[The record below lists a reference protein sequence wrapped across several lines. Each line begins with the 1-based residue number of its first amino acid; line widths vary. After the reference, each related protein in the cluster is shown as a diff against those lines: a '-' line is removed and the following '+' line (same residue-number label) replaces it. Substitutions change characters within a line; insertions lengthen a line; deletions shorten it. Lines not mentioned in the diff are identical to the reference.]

1 ARHLDLSFE
10 RFERSLQAQ
19 EILARL
25 EVGIRLRQCEELAER
40 LAQCTF
46 GGGAPR
52 HIAARHAE
60 RVVARLY
67 HRVECFSL
75 MCGVAAQRVDQIGNE
90 ISAPLELY
98 VYPGPTFFSQLPRA
112 HEAVVQMN
120 EITNRQNQNGEDD
133 EKYFH
138 EIYSVVLNGAVSGS
152 SGIAF
157 SRKDF
162 FQPALGTSHCRAFDI
177 HGLVRNAVLC

>member
-1 ARHLDLSFE
+1 FS
-10 RFERSLQAQ
+10 
-19 EILARL
+19 
-25 EVGIRLRQCEELAER
+25 
-40 LAQCTF
+40 
-46 GGGAPR
+46 
-52 HIAARHAE
+52 RHAE

-67 HRVECFSL
+67 HRIECFSL
-75 MCGVAAQRVDQIGNE
+75 MCGVAAERVDQIGNE

-98 VYPGPTFFSQLPRA
+98 VYPGPTFFGQLPRA

-177 HGLVRNAVLC
+177 HGLVRNAVLCCGRTQAQIEASGELLMSPVFADDVDGDRNAVAKGAHRNVLDF